1 MGGFLLTEHVAI
13 LFLRRCWELCV
24 GNVELVK
31 LSWGFIVV
39 CSVSSSEGCDG
50 GAREERRQLTI
61 TLNITQN
68 FCTLL

>member
-1 MGGFLLTEHVAI
+1 M
-13 LFLRRCWELCV
+13 

-61 TLNITQN
+61 TLNITHN
-68 FCTLL
+68 YCTLL